1 MKYLGKKQDIITT
14 YWSSIVQMTYWSIS
28 QPIEKVLKHFYIDKL
43 YPLNSPM
50 NVRALEVNKDLFRP
64 KEENEELFGLE
75 VPYLIAFNALMYLA
89 NCIKSNIA
97 FSVIC

>member
-1 MKYLGKKQDIITT
+1 M
-14 YWSSIVQMTYWSIS
+14 
-28 QPIEKVLKHFYIDKL
+28 DKSHL
-43 YPLNSPM
+43 VNSPLV
-50 NVRALEVNKDLFRP
+50 VRSLVVNKDPFLP